1 MKDTIQNRTPELT
14 EIAQNFGLEYESLKR
29 FVDDIINRMAFDGEK
44 LTDLFEPLNLTW
56 KERVKREL
64 ALMRILI
71 PILKEKANEKE
82 IWGLK
87 IYEKHL
93 EW

>member
-29 FVDDIINRMAFDGEK
+29 FVDDIIDRMAFDGER

-56 KERVKREL
+56 KKRVKREL

-71 PILKEKANEKE
+71 PILREKAHQKE
-82 IWGLK
+82 IWGIK

-93 EW
+93 E